1 MPNKLP
7 IVNQIKD
14 NDQNEANR
22 HKELIETVSK
32 MIPAQNN
39 TPDAFG
45 DIAKNIREEM
55 RSGVESATRAADLHF
70 KQEQLTKD
78 IMHDASLSNAD
89 RLAEEAKAHADKL
102 TDMDIEAAKDAAD
115 KVEVLAKKER
125 ERAEHRADM
134 TPGLKGVAMRSK
146 VKIKDGLGKAKQTV
160 VDKLKEHGTKIA
172 IGAGL
177 VALESIYNN
186 WDKIAAAWNDVK
198 ESLSSYVNKIPSIF
212 PTIAAVTAA
221 WSKWGNSIKASSVA
235 ITESVKKT
243 KLGGALFNA
252 SNAVKEF
259 SGNIAS
265 RINTITDTIKNSKAW
280 NLMKAATSS
289 IGNVIKSVGAV
300 AKTAT
305 IAAATGGLSLL
316 MPKKDEV
323 AKAAKAAKAGTLG
336 TTLSKA
342 GTFLGKFATILGK
355 IAWPLTA
362 VMGIYEGFRSSVD
375 DFKAGDIGTGILNFN
390 KGVIK
395 SVIGAPLDLIKSVI
409 SWIVGFFGGT
419 DLEKKMD
426 EFSFSE
432 SIDNIFKA
440 IPEFFAKIGQ
450 LVRDLLPS
458 WETIKAEFGD
468 FWKDPKGYIVNAF
481 NSFKLNLPSWETIK
495 AEFGDFWKD
504 PKGYIVNAFNSFK
517 LNLPSWETIKESMPK
532 WLTNFGGWMGSKLN
546 TYMLTLPSWETIKE
560 SMPKWL
566 TDFGGWM
573 GSKLNTYMLTLP
585 SWETIKESMP
595 KWLTDFGGWMGSK
608 LNTYMLTLPSWETVK
623 TGLSEFWKDPKGY
636 IVKSFTNWK
645 LSLPSWETIKMGLS
659 EFWQNPVKYIQNK
672 INGWLT
678 FEDDKG
684 VNISIFD
691 KITSMVDEYITN
703 PILDLF
709 DTIGNALDNIKLSV
723 MKWVEEK
730 GTFFGSKTI
739 DYSDEIADTE
749 KRIAKRDATKLARN
763 SKDSDTVFDTLL
775 ADGGLNGIEPVPE
788 HAGVPIPGE
797 STPTITIEFGEGEAF
812 ADGQSLGPVTYDSKT
827 AGISSLTP
835 AQSTADTYKTLK
847 NSGNQDGAN
856 IYLANMIKGNKEF
869 MEQVINAI
877 SGITRS
883 GNANVNN
890 SSTTNI
896 LNAGSPYPDPV
907 IAR

>member
-495 AEFGDFWKD
+495 
-504 PKGYIVNAFNSFK
+504 
-517 LNLPSWETIKESMPK
+517 
-532 WLTNFGGWMGSKLN
+532 
-546 TYMLTLPSWETIKE
+546 
-560 SMPKWL
+560 
-566 TDFGGWM
+566 
-573 GSKLNTYMLTLP
+573 
-585 SWETIKESMP
+585 ESMP

-788 HAGVPIPGE
+788 HAGVPIPEHAGVPIPGE

>member
-495 AEFGDFWKD
+495 
-504 PKGYIVNAFNSFK
+504 
-517 LNLPSWETIKESMPK
+517 
-532 WLTNFGGWMGSKLN
+532 
-546 TYMLTLPSWETIKE
+546 E

-573 GSKLNTYMLTLP
+573 GSKLNSFKLNLP

-788 HAGVPIPGE
+788 HAGVPIPEHAGVPIPGE

>member
-481 NSFKLNLPSWETIK
+481 N
-495 AEFGDFWKD
+495 
-504 PKGYIVNAFNSFK
+504 
-517 LNLPSWETIKESMPK
+517 
-532 WLTNFGGWMGSKLN
+532 
-546 TYMLTLPSWETIKE
+546 
-560 SMPKWL
+560 
-566 TDFGGWM
+566 
-573 GSKLNTYMLTLP
+573 TYMLTLP

-788 HAGVPIPGE
+788 HAGVPIPEHAGVPIPGE

>member
-495 AEFGDFWKD
+495 
-504 PKGYIVNAFNSFK
+504 
-517 LNLPSWETIKESMPK
+517 
-532 WLTNFGGWMGSKLN
+532 
-546 TYMLTLPSWETIKE
+546 
-560 SMPKWL
+560 
-566 TDFGGWM
+566 
-573 GSKLNTYMLTLP
+573 
-585 SWETIKESMP
+585 ESMP

>member
-495 AEFGDFWKD
+495 
-504 PKGYIVNAFNSFK
+504 
-517 LNLPSWETIKESMPK
+517 ESMPK
-532 WLTNFGGWMGSKLN
+532 WLTN
-546 TYMLTLPSWETIKE
+546 
-560 SMPKWL
+560 
-566 TDFGGWM
+566 FGGWM

-788 HAGVPIPGE
+788 HAGVPIPEHAGVPIPGE